1 MGSTASRPTWR
12 YHLRVSRQS
21 GRIRLHVPA
30 GGTKMR
36 IKSVRIEGFRGIS
49 RPTTLNFSN
58 SAAGSPSSCL
68 LMGENGAG
76 KSTFVAAL
84 EFCLTARYPAFS
96 VQSRQDF
103 LRSLSNLASTPG
115 STRVEVEFSDGKKY
129 ARSLE
134 FRDGSW
140 EMDPATPHLAFRSGL
155 ALHREEIINFLRTH
169 PKGRHAVFASF
180 MRGASAL
187 AGVPGEDLEAVEKA
201 EGERDRLVGERD
213 RLARP
218 LAKAAKSSFRHLSS
232 NLHDVQSFN
241 AWLTSKGYSKR
252 QDERRLNYLPA
263 SLKGIYKQAAD
274 VRDAIHK
281 VRRATDQVNRLKK
294 SAVNAPLF
302 ALLSEVGETLTDSFK
317 RISPSAESVRSVKLS
332 LESDRSEIDL
342 HVTLS
347 NDAEVRAEE
356 YFSEANLDLLA
367 LLLFLSLMKYAGQNG
382 QPKIMALDDVLQSVD
397 ASIRVKVAQYLLA
410 EFHKWQFLVTFH
422 DRLWREQFAAVFS
435 SKHQFVEREIFDWDL
450 MDGPRLVELRRDA
463 SDALRECLD
472 SSDTRIMCGNAGF
485 LLEVLSDWLSKSL
498 QTSITRRHGDK
509 YTLGDTWSGVASK
522 LGSTALKEKAN
533 NVDRY
538 MWLRNMHG
546 AHYNEWATD
555 LSIVDAKRFASAV
568 LELWDSVWCGKC
580 RECAGRHGDLIHCR
594 CGTVSIEK
602 A

>member
-1 MGSTASRPTWR
+1 M
-12 YHLRVSRQS
+12 
-21 GRIRLHVPA
+21 RIR
-30 GGTKMR
+30 
-36 IKSVRIEGFRGIS
+36 SVRIEGFRGIS
-49 RPTTLNFSN
+49 HPTTLNFSN
-58 SAAGSPSSCL
+58 SAASPPASCL

-103 LRSLSNLASTPG
+103 LRSLSNLASAPG
-115 STRVEVEFSDGKKY
+115 STRVEVEFSDGQKY
-129 ARSLE
+129 VRSLE
-134 FRDGSW
+134 FRDGTW
-140 EMDPATPHLAFRSGL
+140 EMNPATPHPAFRSGL

-169 PKGRHAVFASF
+169 PKGRQAVFASF
-180 MRGASAL
+180 MRSASAL
-187 AGVPGEDLEAVEKA
+187 TDVPDERLEAVERA
-201 EGERDRLVGERD
+201 EEERDRSIGERD

-218 LAKAAKSSFRHLSS
+218 LAKAARSSFRHLSS

-252 QDERRLNYLPA
+252 QDQRRLNHLPA
-263 SLKGIYKQAAD
+263 PLKEIYRQAD
-274 VRDAIHK
+274 GVRKSILA
-281 VRRATDQVNRLKK
+281 VRRATDKVNRLKK
-294 SAVNAPLF
+294 AAANAPLF

-317 RISPSAESVRSVKLS
+317 RISPSAESVRSVELS

-342 HVTLS
+342 HVTLA
-347 NDAEVRAEE
+347 NDVKVRAEE

-435 SKHQFVEREIFDWDL
+435 SKHQFVEREIFDWGL
-450 MDGPRLVELRRDA
+450 MEGPRLVEFRRNS

-472 SSDTRIMCGNAGF
+472 SSDARIMCGNAGY

-498 QTSITRRHGDK
+498 QTQVTRKYGDK

-522 LGSTALKEKAN
+522 LRSTILKDKVN
-533 NVDRY
+533 DVDGY

-555 LSIVDAKRFASAV
+555 LSVVDAKRFASAV
-568 LELWDSVWCGKC
+568 LELWDGVWCGKC

-602 A
+602 S